1 MVKRQAILSFLMH
14 WFAKNL
20 YACLWTHQTDFNID
34 FKALITMKYMKV
46 TDSDV

>member
-14 WFAKNL
+14 RFAKNM
-20 YACLWTHQTDFNID
+20 YQTDFNID